1 MRPSAHDR
9 AHELLHQMV
18 GPDASFRDG
27 QLDAIVASVD
37 ERARTLI
44 KTGRPRG
51 PPRRTR
57 IWPRRHPR
65 CTREGFAGVLVRAIA
80 IVTRD
85 PNIMIQPIDLPLA
98 ALAPS
103 PLLFTHQSPLHGQS
117 HVSRVLVHAFRLVE
131 ATGWIEEAPRL
142 WAAVY
147 LHDLAR
153 THDGTC
159 HRHGADAMKKFD
171 TLPGVRTLFARGG
184 VRNGGLREHPYR
196 RRPSLHLEGTGP
208 RACAL
213 AADITVEG
221 RRRARPRPPRRPGSP
236 LLAQRRSAVDG
247 LLCPGTVRC
256 DGRDRA
262 NGRRSLRRAVARSCQ
277 DLAIPLTRR
286 RPGRAPYAATRT
298 YR

>member
-153 THDGTC
+153 PR
-159 HRHGADAMKKFD
+159 RH
-171 TLPGVRTLFARGG
+171 LPPA
-184 VRNGGLREHPYR
+184 R
-196 RRPSLHLEGTGP
+196 RRRHEEV
-208 RACAL
+208 RH
-213 AADITVEG
+213 AA
-221 RRRARPRPPRRPGSP
+221 RRAHVVRPRWRQERR
-236 LLAQRRSAVDG
+236 
-247 LLCPGTVRC
+247 
-256 DGRDRA
+256 
-262 NGRRSLRRAVARSCQ
+262 
-277 DLAIPLTRR
+277 I
-286 RPGRAPYAATRT
+286 TRT
-298 YR
+298 SIPPSSIIAP